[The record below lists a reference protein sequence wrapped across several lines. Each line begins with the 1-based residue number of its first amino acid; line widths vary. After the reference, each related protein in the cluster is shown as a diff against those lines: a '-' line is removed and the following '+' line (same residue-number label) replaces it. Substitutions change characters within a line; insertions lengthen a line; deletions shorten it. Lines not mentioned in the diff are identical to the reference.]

1 MAVARSDPGDKF
13 WPRALAATL
22 IVSAILRFA
31 GLGSGLWYD
40 EIVTLVES
48 ARKPL
53 LEIFVYFPDVN
64 IHPLYSVLAHLSLQ
78 SFGESSWALR
88 LPACLF
94 GIASVAMAYLLGTR
108 LISKGE
114 AWAAAT
120 ILAVSYQ
127 HIWFSQNARGYT
139 LMGFFALLST
149 YHLIRA
155 LESGRTSHYVWY
167 ALACAAGV
175 YTHLTMGFVVAG
187 HVAVI
192 LVGKVIGW
200 RVLSAQSLKP
210 LIAAWMGTT
219 LLSAGL
225 YAPYAPNV
233 LAHFGAGK
241 PKIAAQVATSRWAV
255 TEVLRNVFSGA
266 GIIGAVATGIVAA
279 IGALSFLRRQTLAF
293 ALLVVPAIV
302 AGAAIVVLRQPMR
315 PRFFFFIAGAA
326 AIFAGHGVGVTA
338 GWLSRGTAR
347 PATAVLAVTAVLV
360 VLSAA
365 GLPRNYRIPKQDFDG
380 AVRYLELQSGDGV
393 VVSAAGAA
401 CWPIERY
408 YKKTGWPCVE
418 SVDELQSVLAVSQPV
433 LVVYTLGDYIE
444 NPELRDRLRNACR
457 EVRRF
462 PGTLGGG
469 DMIVCDPRLAAGLS

>member
-1 MAVARSDPGDKF
+1 MAAGTELEGKF
-13 WPRALAATL
+13 WPPALAATL
-22 IVSAILRFA
+22 VAAAILRFA
-31 GLGSGLWYD
+31 RLGSGLWYD

-108 LISKGE
+108 LISRGE

-149 YHLIRA
+149 YHLIRI
-155 LESGRTSHYVWY
+155 LESGKAGHYVWY

-192 LVGKVIGW
+192 LAGKVIGSPA
-200 RVLSAQSLKP
+200 LSTQSLKP
-210 LIAAWMGTT
+210 LMAAWAGAA

-225 YAPYAPNV
+225 YAPYAPNL
-233 LAHFGAGK
+233 LAHFGDDK

-255 TEVLRNVFSGA
+255 AEVLRNVFSGA
-266 GIIGAVATGIVAA
+266 GIAGAAATLVVAT
-279 IGALSFLRRQTLAF
+279 IGALSFLRKQTLAF
-293 ALLVVPAIV
+293 ALLVVPAMV
-302 AGAAIVVLRQPMR
+302 AGAAIVVLGQPMR
-315 PRFFFFIAGAA
+315 PRFFFFVAGAA

-338 GWLSRGTAR
+338 GWLSHGSAR
-347 PATAVLAVTAVLV
+347 PAAALLAVTAVLV

-380 AVRYLELQSGDGV
+380 AVRYLEMQSSNGV

-401 CWPIERY
+401 CWPIEQY
-408 YKKTGWPCVE
+408 YEKADWPCVR
-418 SVDELQSVLAVSQPV
+418 SVDDLQSVLAVSQPV

-444 NPELRDRLRNACR
+444 NPDLRDRLRQACR

-469 DMIVCDPRLAAGLS
+469 DMIVCDPRLTVALP

>member
-1 MAVARSDPGDKF
+1 MAVARAELGPKF

-22 IVSAILRFA
+22 IVSAILRFT

-78 SFGESSWALR
+78 SFGESAWALR

-108 LISKGE
+108 LIAREE

-139 LMGFFALLST
+139 LMGFFALVST
-149 YHLIRA
+149 YQLLRA
-155 LESGRTSHYVWY
+155 LETGKARHYVWY

-192 LVGKVIGW
+192 LTGKMIGW
-200 RVLSAQSLKP
+200 PALSAQSLKP
-210 LIAAWMGTT
+210 LIAAWAGTT
-219 LLSAGL
+219 FLSAGL

-233 LAHFGAGK
+233 LAHFGADK
-241 PKIAAQVATSRWAV
+241 PKIAAQVATGRWAV
-255 TEVLRNVFSGA
+255 AEVLRNVFSGA

-279 IGALSFLRRQTLAF
+279 IGALSFLRKQTLAF

-347 PATAVLAVTAVLV
+347 PGTAVLAVTAVLV

-380 AVRYLELQSGDGV
+380 AVRYLEQQSGNGV

-408 YKKTGWPCVE
+408 YKKTDWPCVR
-418 SVDELQSVLAVSQPV
+418 SVDELHSVLAVSQPV
-433 LVVYTLGDYIE
+433 VVVYTLADYIE

-469 DMIVCDPRLAAGLS
+469 DMIVCDPRPAAGL